1 MMEVTMARGKQQGM
15 VYLWAL
21 FLVFLLSLGLGK
33 SLEVYSTAL
42 QREKEQE
49 LLEIGRLYRQA
60 IHAYYLSSPGYE
72 KKFPT
77 QLSDLLKDPRYLT
90 TRRYLR
96 KLYLDP
102 MTQQAFEPI
111 YAPQG
116 GMMGVQSTSR
126 KQPLKQKGFMLY
138 EEHFNRTQQYKD
150 WQFIV
155 MQ

>member
-1 MMEVTMARGKQQGM
+1 MVVIMARGKQQGM

-21 FLVFLLSLGLGK
+21 FLVFLLGLGLGK
-33 SLEVYSTAL
+33 SLEVYSTTL
-42 QREKEQE
+42 QRDKEQE
-49 LLEIGRLYRQA
+49 LLDVGRLYKQA
-60 IHAYYLSSPGYE
+60 IYNYYLSSPGYE

-102 MTQQAFEPI
+102 ITQQAFMPI

-116 GMMGVQSTSR
+116 GIMGVYSPSTR
-126 KQPLKQKGFMLY
+126 TPLKQRGFMPD
-138 EEHFNRTQQYKD
+138 ESHFNQAQHYKD
-150 WQFIV
+150 WGFRV
-155 MQ
+155 MP